1 MSPDHIEA
9 ARLLR
14 PVRGWERRF
23 HHYDLLTIAGVPADE
38 AERIVSE
45 AAADRM
51 AEHKPQEI
59 AA

>member
-1 MSPDHIEA
+1 MPDFAEI
-9 ARLLR
+9 ARILR
-14 PVRGWERRF
+14 FQTPWDRLF
-23 HHYDLLTIAGVPADE
+23 HEYDLLTIAGIPSDE